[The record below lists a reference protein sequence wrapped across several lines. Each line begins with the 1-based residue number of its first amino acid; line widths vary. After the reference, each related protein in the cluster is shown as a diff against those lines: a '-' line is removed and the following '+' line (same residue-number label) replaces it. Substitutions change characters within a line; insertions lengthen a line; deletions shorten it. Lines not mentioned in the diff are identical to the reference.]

1 MEKEVKQIVQ
11 RVFQDIERLGHVDLE
26 ASEMAIR
33 ASSHQMG
40 GSLLKKLLNADDG
53 GYRGVAMECGK
64 GHRAKFIEYR
74 DKQLLTAL
82 SPVEV
87 KRAYY
92 HCEECK
98 EGVIPKDRDLDIVD
112 TSFSPGVR
120 RMMGRV
126 GGKEPFE
133 EGRRD
138 LEDLAAVL
146 VKTKAVERVSGAIG
160 KQIETTFEAEREL
173 ALSGKVV
180 PFKAVPKMYIAID
193 GTGVPVVSRETEGRK
208 GKDET
213 GRAKT
218 REAKLGCVFTQ
229 TELGENQRPVRDENS
244 TTYVGAIETAEAF
257 GIRIYAEAIRRGVTR
272 AAKVIVLGDGAH
284 WIWGIAEEHFY
295 GAIQIVDLYHAREHL
310 AVIAKIV
317 YGASAIKSKEWMD
330 ARREELDA
338 GDVEAVI
345 ASMRRLR
352 PSHTKV
358 QEEVRSAMDYFH
370 RNAER
375 MRYADFRKQGLF
387 VGSGVVEAGC
397 KIICGQRLKLSGM
410 HWTVRGANAIIALRC
425 CQLSGR
431 WEEFWEAR
439 ALG

>member
-1 MEKEVKQIVQ
+1 MAQEVDRMVR
-11 RVFQDIERLGHVDLE
+11 RVFQDMERLGHVDLE

-40 GSLLKKLLNADDG
+40 GSLLEKLLNWDGG
-53 GYRGVAMECGK
+53 GYRGAHTQCSK
-64 GHRAKFIEYR
+64 GHRAEFIEYR

-98 EGVIPKDRDLDIVD
+98 DGLIPKDQELDIVD

-120 RMMGRV
+120 RMMGQV

-138 LEDLAAVL
+138 LENLAGVL
-146 VKTKAVERVSGAIG
+146 VKTKAVERVSQAIG
-160 KQIETTFEAEREL
+160 QQIERVFEGEREL

-180 PFKAVPKMYIAID
+180 PLKAVPKLYIAID
-193 GTGVPVVSRETEGRK
+193 GTGVPVVRRETEGRK

-213 GRAKT
+213 GKAKT

-229 TELGENQRPVRDENS
+229 TTLDENQRPVRDEHS

-257 GIRIYAEAIRRGVTR
+257 GTRIYAEAIRRGVTR
-272 AAKVIVLGDGAH
+272 AAQVIVLGDGAH

-310 AVIAKIV
+310 ALIANLV
-317 YGASAIKSKEWMD
+317 YGTGAIKSKEWME
-330 ARREELDA
+330 ARREQLDA

-345 ASMRRLR
+345 TSVRRLR
-352 PSHTKV
+352 PSNTKV
-358 QEEVRSAMDYFH
+358 EDEVRTAADYFH

-375 MRYADFRKQGLF
+375 MRYAEFRKQGLF

-397 KIICGQRLKLSGM
+397 KMICGQRLKLSGM

-425 CQLSGR
+425 CQLSAR